1 MAYDFPK
8 LFEDSI
14 FKYFVIGNTSFALF
28 IWLFNLAT
36 SNISHMDRLWGILPN
51 VYSALFLFTAIYFN
65 PSSSADKTY
74 SVLKSDES
82 SISRLVLMSALIA
95 LWGIRI
101 VYVFWRRGYYR
112 MDHEDHRWESVRAK
126 LNYPAKKLPFHIYNF
141 VLMAF
146 IQNWILIGHALPMW
160 FVQSNTS
167 AGRLSMQQP
176 LNVFDMVLVVMFLIF
191 FMFEYLGD
199 EQQWSF
205 QSRKYQWKADCK
217 EKKDLSQYS
226 SAEVEDFER
235 GFLIKGLFAYS
246 RHPNYFG
253 ELFMWWTIW
262 AFTLSSQYTAF
273 QQSFHIFDLY
283 NYACYSSIIMTLLFP
298 RSSKIT
304 EKISLSKYPAYKH
317 YMSKVNM
324 IIPSFTAYHPEK
336 QQ

>member
-1 MAYDFPK
+1 MALDFPK

-28 IWLFNLAT
+28 IWLFNIAT
-36 SNISHMDRLWGILPN
+36 SNMSHMDRLWGILPN

-65 PSSSADKTY
+65 PGSVTDKEY

-82 SISRLVLMSALIA
+82 SISRLALMSMLIA

-112 MDHEDHRWESVRAK
+112 MDHEDHRWESVKAK
-126 LNYPAKKLPFHIYNF
+126 LNYPATKLKFHIYNF

-160 FVQSNTS
+160 FIQTNT
-167 AGRLSMQQP
+167 AGGRLTMQQP
-176 LNVFDMVLVVMFLIF
+176 LNVFDIVLAVFFLIF
-191 FMFEYLGD
+191 FLFEYFGD
-199 EQQWSF
+199 EQQWNF
-205 QSRKYQWKADCK
+205 QTRKHKWLADCK
-217 EKKDLSQYS
+217 ENKDLSNYTS
-226 SAEVEDFER
+226 EEIEDFKR
-235 GFLIKGLFAYS
+235 GFLVKGLFAYS

-262 AFTLSSQYTAF
+262 AFTLSSQYSAF
-273 QQSFHIFDLY
+273 QQSFKIFDLF

-298 RSSKIT
+298 RSSMIT
-304 EKISLSKYPAYKH
+304 EKISQSKYPSYKD
-317 YMSKVNM
+317 YMSKTNM
-324 IIPSFTAYHPEK
+324 IIPSFTKYVPGK
-336 QQ
+336 QE